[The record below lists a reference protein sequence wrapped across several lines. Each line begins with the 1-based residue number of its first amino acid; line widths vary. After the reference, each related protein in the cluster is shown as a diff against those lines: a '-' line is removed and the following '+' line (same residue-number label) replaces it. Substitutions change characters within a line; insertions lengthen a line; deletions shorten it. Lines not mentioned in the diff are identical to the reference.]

1 MCFQKAH
8 GSWVKTRSLEHPH
21 SVIHSD
27 LGHMVGNIKV
37 FLISKVEE
45 DLMKQTY
52 SGDSEILN
60 LQPKI

>member
-1 MCFQKAH
+1 M
-8 GSWVKTRSLEHPH
+8 KTRSLEHPH